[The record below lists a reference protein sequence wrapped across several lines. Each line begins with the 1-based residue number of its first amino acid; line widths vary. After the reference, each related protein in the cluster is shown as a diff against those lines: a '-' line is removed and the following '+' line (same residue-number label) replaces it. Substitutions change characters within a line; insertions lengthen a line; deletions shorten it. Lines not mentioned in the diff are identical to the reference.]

1 MVIPPELTRAV
12 PIEMVEISPPTFRA
26 SAGLHKSSAAV
37 VLSAW
42 PATANE
48 TSKAIMMTI
57 QRIASGTAASGIA
70 LASRKS
76 TGVNMRKVGLLILL
90 LLPSCVTSSPGI
102 RPLRPLEL
110 AVGPYPE
117 AAPSALSGSL
127 MYEGGCLLFRDERS
141 RSTLLPVWPIGS
153 VFNGTSVI
161 FHQPAK
167 SDQRIV
173 VGEEFLMEGQRSDWS
188 ALPPATF
195 LPFRH
200 QCGAQ
205 PFLVSSVHP
214 AD

>member
-1 MVIPPELTRAV
+1 
-12 PIEMVEISPPTFRA
+12 
-26 SAGLHKSSAAV
+26 
-37 VLSAW
+37 
-42 PATANE
+42 
-48 TSKAIMMTI
+48 
-57 QRIASGTAASGIA
+57 
-70 LASRKS
+70 
-76 TGVNMRKVGLLILL
+76 MRKAGLLILL
-90 LLPSCVTSSPGI
+90 LLPSCMTNGSGI

-110 AVGPYPE
+110 AMAPYHE
-117 AAPSALSGSL
+117 AAPTALSGSL
-127 MYEGGCLLFRDERS
+127 MYEAGCLLFRDEKS
-141 RSTLLPVWPIGS
+141 KSALLPVWPVGS

-173 VGEEFLMEGQRSDWS
+173 VGEEFLMEGQRGDWS
-188 ALPPATF
+188 DLPPATF